1 MIVVD
6 INLVTTKRNATFLD
20 LYYLQVESDSNR
32 DTLRK
37 KLEDKSRELR
47 YSANTFSPN

>member
-20 LYYLQVESDSNR
+20 LYLQVESDSNR